1 MDNEFV
7 MIETEKLNPIDFFI
21 SIHYFHHTRGI
32 YPPSHFWLFLSRL
45 LLSLT
50 LRFSLFSFLFLSL
63 FSVSLSLKSSMA
75 PTQNLTFSL
84 FISLIWEQKK
94 HKPLYT
100 GKSISKFH
108 LYILNSEF
116 LGFQFFGVHCL
127 PWLILLFSL
136 NPKQPTCD
144 PPEIWTHRLKQFK
157 NDSRSES
164 SARLKDPI
172 FSDWVTSHAQ
182 TRPDPIRA
190 YP

>member
-1 MDNEFV
+1 MKGGDGDYGLWDPPFLLV
-7 MIETEKLNPIDFFI
+7 FI
-21 SIHYFHHTRGI
+21 ISTFYV
-32 YPPSHFWLFLSRL
+32 W
-45 LLSLT
+45 LSLS
-50 LRFSLFSFLFLSL
+50 RFSLSLLSESQAQITHGSYSKPYIL
-63 FSVSLSLKSSMA
+63 PLY
-75 PTQNLTFSL
+75 LTDL
-84 FISLIWEQKK
+84 GAEEAQR
-94 HKPLYT
+94 HKPLHT
-100 GKSISKFH
+100 GKSISKSH

-182 TRPDPIRA
+182 TRPDPTRA